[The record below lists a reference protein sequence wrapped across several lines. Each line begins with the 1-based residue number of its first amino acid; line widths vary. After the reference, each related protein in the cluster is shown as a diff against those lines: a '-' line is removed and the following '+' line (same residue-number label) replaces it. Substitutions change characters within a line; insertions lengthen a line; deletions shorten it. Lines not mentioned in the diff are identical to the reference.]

1 MVVWTNGDAPTSP
14 TTERP
19 SVLAHSH
26 QPSAVTTPISS
37 TPSSGTASGNT
48 DRPPSTS
55 PTLPTRTQ
63 LALSSNQ
70 AFPSTSIVI
79 LTGSSCALFAP
90 VHT

>member
-1 MVVWTNGDAPTSP
+1 MVVWTNGDRSTSP
-14 TTERP
+14 RTERP
-19 SVLAHSH
+19 SVLVHSH

-37 TPSSGTASGNT
+37 RPSSGAASGNT
-48 DRPPSTS
+48 ERPPSTS

-63 LALSSNQ
+63 LALSRNH

-79 LTGSSCALFAP
+79 FAASIRAFFAP